1 MPNQDAYILPSLKN
15 GGSFL
20 AFYHENESELVGKV
34 GHADV
39 REGDIIIVVIG
50 VGRFYLFEV
59 ISPTPDFIWAYACLV
74 GIRRSKIS
82 YQPSLFQV
90 SLFPYLE
97 QGMIIST
104 FDYERGSPY
113 IGSLPRSKKK
123 CRHIVSQLLIL
134 PRGKAEELLRGK
146 EDTYEEG

>member
-1 MPNQDAYILPSLKN
+1 MPNQDMYILPSLRN
-15 GGSFL
+15 EGSFL
-20 AFYHENESELVGKV
+20 AFYHENESALVGTV

-39 REGDIIIVVIG
+39 ETGDIIIVVIG

-59 ISPTPDFIWAYACLV
+59 ISSTPDFIWAFACLV
-74 GIRRSKIS
+74 GIHKSKIS
-82 YQPSLFQV
+82 SKPSLFQV

-104 FDYERGSPY
+104 FSYEKGSPY
-113 IGSLPRSKKK
+113 IGSLPRAKKK

-134 PRGKAEELLRGK
+134 PRGKAEEILKGK
-146 EDTYEEG
+146 EGAYGEG